1 VHAVRLA
8 RNDEMESGWTATGAF
23 ADRRKQ
29 RWRGRSLMRYD

>member
-8 RNDEMESGWTATGAF
+8 WNDEMESGWTATSAL

-29 RWRGRSLMRYD
+29 RWRSRSLMRYD